1 LRRAIR
7 SLAVAAC
14 AALFCASAIPGAARP
29 APISRRAHAHAVH
42 PAGYAVAPN
51 LVAALTIALGNPAA
65 PPPGT
70 NIASC
75 KAGPQ
80 HPYPVVLVPATFAN
94 MEDDYGALA
103 PTLANAGF
111 CVFTLNYG
119 GQPGA
124 FIQSIGPIVPSA
136 RQVAAFV
143 DSVRQATGANKVDML
158 GHSQGGLIAEYYA
171 KILGRAGALHR
182 VVALAPTTHG
192 TSLAGLALLAQL
204 FPGANGFVNGLC
216 PACREQE
223 TGSKL
228 VLALDNGP
236 IAQPGVEYTI
246 VETLNELV
254 VTPIGS
260 SFINEAGVRNEW
272 VQGQCPFDPVDHAD
286 LPYDNVVLQMVL
298 NALDPSHARSPNC
311 LIEFPFP
318 V

>member
-1 LRRAIR
+1 
-7 SLAVAAC
+7 
-14 AALFCASAIPGAARP
+14 
-29 APISRRAHAHAVH
+29 
-42 PAGYAVAPN
+42 
-51 LVAALTIALGNPAA
+51 
-65 PPPGT
+65 
-70 NIASC
+70 
-75 KAGPQ
+75 
-80 HPYPVVLVPATFAN
+80 

-136 RQVAAFV
+136 EQVAAFV
-143 DSVRQATGANKVDML
+143 DGVRAATGASKVDIV

-171 KILGRAGALHR
+171 KILRRSGRLHG

-192 TSLAGLALLAQL
+192 TSLDGLALLAQL
-204 FPGANGFVNGLC
+204 FPGANGLVNGAC

-223 TGSKL
+223 TGSKI
-228 VLALDNGP
+228 VSALDNGP
-236 IAQPGVEYTI
+236 IAQAGVNYTI

-254 VTPIGS
+254 VTPVGS
-260 SFINEAGVRNEW
+260 SFINEPGVRNEW
-272 VQGQCPFDPVDHAD
+272 VQGQCPLDPVDHAD

-311 LIEFPFP
+311 LLEFPFP